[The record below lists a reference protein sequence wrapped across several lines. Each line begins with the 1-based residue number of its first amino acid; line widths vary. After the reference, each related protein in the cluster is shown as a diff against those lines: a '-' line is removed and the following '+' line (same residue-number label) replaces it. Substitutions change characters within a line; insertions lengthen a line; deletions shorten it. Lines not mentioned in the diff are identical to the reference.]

1 MGAVEPYLVTFYSS
15 LCILSSLCF
24 LHCSS
29 GEVIELKCNPNYDTS
44 QIVNLPYNCIIG
56 FSCFYENIQA
66 DANTKLVINFDETNY
81 SLDCIGF
88 ANTSLGELPSNLF
101 NKYQAINSIYASSMG
116 LTVLHK
122 NTFQNAS
129 NMYEINL
136 SGNEIKVGVDF
147 LGQ

>member
-1 MGAVEPYLVTFYSS
+1 
-15 LCILSSLCF
+15 
-24 LHCSS
+24 
-29 GEVIELKCNPNYDTS
+29 
-44 QIVNLPYNCIIG
+44 
-56 FSCFYENIQA
+56 
-66 DANTKLVINFDETNY
+66 
-81 SLDCIGF
+81 LDCIGF